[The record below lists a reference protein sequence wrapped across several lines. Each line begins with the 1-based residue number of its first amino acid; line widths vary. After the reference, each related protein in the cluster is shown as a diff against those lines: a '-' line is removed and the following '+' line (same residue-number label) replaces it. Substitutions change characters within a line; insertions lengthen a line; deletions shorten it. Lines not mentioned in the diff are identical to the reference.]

1 VKPAPARR
9 RYAPAYAAGGAALV
23 VVLIGA
29 AMVMNRPA
37 GRASAADSV
46 TPTRP
51 APSDGKVPDT
61 SRYAGTIDSARAAG
75 SNPAS
80 STVRTPLPAEVG
92 AALDSLEKVVSGDVT
107 PNEAGRVIRRVEQMK
122 SRIKGDEQL
131 VHAAIVI
138 AFGESSRGNNQAAC
152 AALRSVQSIA
162 PATTRARQVART
174 MSVCN

>member
-1 VKPAPARR
+1 M
-9 RYAPAYAAGGAALV
+9 

-37 GRASAADSV
+37 GRLATADSV
-46 TPTRP
+46 TPARP
-51 APSDGKVPDT
+51 ATSDGKVPDT
-61 SRYAGTIDSARAAG
+61 SHYRQPMESTSALGAG

-80 STVRTPLPAEVG
+80 SAAPTPPLADVKTT
-92 AALDSLEKVVSGDVT
+92 LDSLEKVVSGDVT
-107 PNEAGRVIRRVEQMK
+107 PDEAGRVVRRVEQMK

-138 AFGESSRGNNQAAC
+138 ALGESSRNHNGAAC

-162 PATTRARQVART
+162 PATTRARQVERT